1 MKANNYRL
9 QFITHYTEKYSYID
23 SVRIALE
30 GGCRWVQLRMKDVE
44 QSLLEETAVIV
55 RNMCMDYGA
64 TFIVDDHVW
73 LAKKNKGRRSTSW

>member
-30 GGCRWVQLRMKDVE
+30 GG
-44 QSLLEETAVIV
+44 
-55 RNMCMDYGA
+55 
-64 TFIVDDHVW
+64 
-73 LAKKNKGRRSTSW
+73 